1 MLAAK
6 RNWQKE
12 RGQLK
17 AELKRLQDQNR
28 ELVQKIRA
36 LRVVT
41 TQLMTDEEQELNAFK
56 QMQENYKEIS

>member
-41 TQLMTDEEQELNAFK
+41 TQLMADEEQELKAFK
-56 QMQENYKEIS
+56 EMQGKWEEVS